1 MGKSD
6 GRTYDEVNADYKDVC
21 EKFGNLDKVAFSSRI
36 MKRLNLQPYQ
46 VNIMKQ
52 IFKNV
57 FICRLA
63 TKYKME
69 CNTCMSFRNYVI
81 HCNVCQ

>member
-21 EKFGNLDKVAFSSRI
+21 EKFRNINKVAFSSRV
-36 MKRLNLQPYQ
+36 MKRLNLRPYK
-46 VNIMKQ
+46 VTIMKQ
-52 IFKNV
+52 ILSNV
-57 FICRLA
+57 FVCRLA
-63 TKYKME
+63 TIQEME

>member
-21 EKFGNLDKVAFSSRI
+21 AKFGNPDKVAFSSRI
-36 MKRLNLQPYQ
+36 MKCLNLQPYQ
-46 VNIMKQ
+46 VKIMKRT
-52 IFKNV
+52 FYNV
-57 FICRLA
+57 FVCRLA
-63 TKYKME
+63 TIYEME
-69 CNTCMSFRNYVI
+69 CNTCMSFRNCVI

>member
-21 EKFGNLDKVAFSSRI
+21 DKFGNLDKVAFSSRI
-36 MKRLNLQPYQ
+36 MKHLNLRPYQ
-46 VNIMKQ
+46 VKIMKR
-52 IFKNV
+52 IVYNV
-57 FICRLA
+57 FVCRLA
-63 TKYKME
+63 TIYEME

-81 HCNVCQ
+81 PCNVCQ

>member
-21 EKFGNLDKVAFSSRI
+21 TKSGNLDKVAFSSRI
-36 MKRLNLQPYQ
+36 MKRLNLRPYQ
-46 VNIMKQ
+46 VKIMKQ
-52 IFKNV
+52 IVYNV
-57 FICRLA
+57 FVCRLA
-63 TKYKME
+63 TIYEME
-69 CNTCMSFRNYVI
+69 CNTCMSFRNCVI